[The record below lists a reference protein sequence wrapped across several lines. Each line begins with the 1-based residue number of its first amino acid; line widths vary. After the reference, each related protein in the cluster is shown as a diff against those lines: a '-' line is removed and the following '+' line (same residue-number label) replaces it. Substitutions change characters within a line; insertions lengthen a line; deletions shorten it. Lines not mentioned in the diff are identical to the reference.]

1 MTQNVN
7 LRCSESKKVIL
18 INTEEEKHAVSS
30 MTLTPEPL
38 SPKKS
43 HMSYVMK

>member
-7 LRCSESKKVIL
+7 LQCSESNKVIL
-18 INTEEEKHAVSS
+18 INIEEEKQAVSS
-30 MTLTPEPL
+30 VTLTPEPL